1 MQAELRYCIYEDQF
15 MKKDKIIILFKSCL
29 LALKNFKLK
38 RIFSLNEIKRILM
51 NTCKPQAAEA
61 PDGNPEQPQ
70 QYDEQTREMVYIGMK
85 IIHRA
90 IHKDQ
95 DNKKE
100 ILTMNGVEIMADI
113 MNYILDNSFN
123 AVDQ

>member
-1 MQAELRYCIYEDQF
+1 
-15 MKKDKIIILFKSCL
+15 
-29 LALKNFKLK
+29 
-38 RIFSLNEIKRILM
+38 
-51 NTCKPQAAEA
+51 
-61 PDGNPEQPQ
+61 
-70 QYDEQTREMVYIGMK
+70 MVYIGMK

-100 ILTMNGVEIMADI
+100 ILTMKGVEIMADI

-123 AVDQ
+123 AIDQQIEEIGLD

>member
-1 MQAELRYCIYEDQF
+1 
-15 MKKDKIIILFKSCL
+15 
-29 LALKNFKLK
+29 
-38 RIFSLNEIKRILM
+38 
-51 NTCKPQAAEA
+51 
-61 PDGNPEQPQ
+61 
-70 QYDEQTREMVYIGMK
+70 MVYIGMK

-123 AVDQ
+123 AIDQQIEEIGLD